1 MNPNLNIPT
10 ASPFDS
16 RPTSAQSMPAGSSGE
31 ELPDFPRSMR
41 QLMAGLAAYLQENG
55 AEISLSETGIEILIG
70 YDNNPDRYIYFTT
83 TPGVL
88 LIFSPIGVTVP
99 ETDTEEDVE
108 AYLDGLTQT
117 IPMPKVFEAVAAY
130 EKNDKTNELGILLR
144 WPMPITFSAAAFH
157 DSLWLIDWVWSN
169 TASLR

>member
-1 MNPNLNIPT
+1 MNSNIPT
-10 ASPFDS
+10 ASPFDR
-16 RPTSAQSMPAGSSGE
+16 RPTSTSSMAAGPSGE
-31 ELPDFPRSMR
+31 DLPDFPRSMR

-55 AEISLSETGIEILIG
+55 VVISQSETGVEILIG
-70 YDNNPDRYIYFTT
+70 YDDNPDRYLYFTA

-88 LIFSPIGVTVP
+88 LIWSPIGISVP
-99 ETDTEEDVE
+99 ETDTEEDIE

-117 IPMPKVFEAVAAY
+117 IPVPKVFEAVAAY

-144 WPMPITFSAAAFH
+144 WPMPITFSTAAFH
-157 DSLWLIDWVWSN
+157 DALWLIDWVWRN